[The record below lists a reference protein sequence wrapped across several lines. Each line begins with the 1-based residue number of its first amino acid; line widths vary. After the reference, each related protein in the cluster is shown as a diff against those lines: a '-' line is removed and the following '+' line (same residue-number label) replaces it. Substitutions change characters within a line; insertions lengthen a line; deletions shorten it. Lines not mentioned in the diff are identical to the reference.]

1 MRAFILILTVFCAL
15 ISGWTAS
22 LARVQEIGAVTTI
35 HQAGMSAGHGAS
47 AHSGKDQCEADAKDC
62 NRHAQPVHP
71 LLCAACFA
79 VVLDTHGLDR
89 EELPASTIRP
99 RLQRPMRAIAL
110 EPQFPPPKTSLS
122 IA

>member
-1 MRAFILILTVFCAL
+1 MRAFIFALTLFCAVL
-15 ISGWTAS
+15 SGWTAS
-22 LARVQEIGAVTTI
+22 LARVQELGGATTI
-35 HQAGMSAGHGAS
+35 HQAGMGHGAS
-47 AHSGKDQCEADAKDC
+47 AHSGQDQCKADAKDC

-99 RLQRPMRAIAL
+99 RLQKPMRAIAL